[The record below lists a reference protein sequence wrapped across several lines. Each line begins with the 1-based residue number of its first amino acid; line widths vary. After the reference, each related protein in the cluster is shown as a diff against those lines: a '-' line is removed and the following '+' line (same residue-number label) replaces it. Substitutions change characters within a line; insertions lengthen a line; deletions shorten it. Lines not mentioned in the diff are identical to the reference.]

1 MKKIVTI
8 LTACLVLASCAKFTD
23 LKPKGMNM
31 LSSADELELLLNTEF
46 RDFYNFDMYQIPGAV
61 LIGSVGSVANLIS
74 APTPS
79 RNSILVTWDAA
90 NVKRL
95 AELTASDD
103 DYRMLYGFVGQI
115 ANPILA
121 SVEFA
126 TGEPAKVAQIKAE
139 ALCLRAWAEF
149 LRVNK
154 YAGAHQPATA
164 ENTPGIPYLMEDW
177 DISIPPEKWTVQQV
191 YDQILADCA
200 AAIETD
206 ALPAKNVNQMRW
218 SKACPYAIKALALM
232 GMQRFDEAE
241 VAAKASLAVN
251 DAITDYWSPTYTAS
265 RMPYMPPMEP
275 CYYVNRIPF
284 GCEED
289 IFHTYTQ
296 LIFNPLRT
304 PECEAKLEAGHSALV
319 RMPTGMMLF
328 GNNPAMGMGMAMC
341 GLPYADIGGMGT
353 GAGSSWNT
361 YGLKTTQMYL
371 VVAECEIRKDNYAE
385 AANYLNAIRVK
396 RIDPELY
403 EPLTLGSKEDAVF
416 HLKQTAL
423 GENVF
428 SPYNFVERKRW
439 NQLADM
445 KETITRTLLGQTFTL
460 APDSPLWIFPFPGN
474 AVDNNPNL
482 KQNSYAE

>member
-31 LSSADELELLLNTEF
+31 LSSADELELLLNAEY
-46 RDFYNFDMYQIPGAV
+46 RDFYNFDMYQIPGDV

-126 TGEPAKVAQIKAE
+126 TGEPSKVAQIKAE

-149 LRVNK
+149 LLVNK
-154 YAGAHQPATA
+154 YAAAYNPATA

-191 YDQILADCA
+191 YDQILADCD
-200 AAIETD
+200 AAIETN

-371 VVAECEIRKDNYAE
+371 IVAECEIRKDNYAE
-385 AANYLNAIRVK
+385 AAKYLDAIRNIWTPSVSSASIRNCTSPWRSVPRRMPSSTSSRRRSAK
-396 RIDPELY
+396 TSSRP
-403 EPLTLGSKEDAVF
+403 TTSWSGSAG
-416 HLKQTAL
+416 T
-423 GENVF
+423 
-428 SPYNFVERKRW
+428 SWP
-439 NQLADM
+439 
-445 KETITRTLLGQTFTL
+445 T
-460 APDSPLWIFPFPGN
+460 
-474 AVDNNPNL
+474 
-482 KQNSYAE
+482 